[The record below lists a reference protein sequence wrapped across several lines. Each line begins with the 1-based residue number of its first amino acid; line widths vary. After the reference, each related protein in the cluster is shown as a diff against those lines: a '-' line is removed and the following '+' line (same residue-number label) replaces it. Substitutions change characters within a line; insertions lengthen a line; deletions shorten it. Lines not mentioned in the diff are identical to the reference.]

1 MQCSTLIPGFRDG
14 MRPTSPNEGC
24 TCRAGLSG
32 AGTVSPSQQGG
43 GLLVTEGEDAVNYGP
58 NVQVS
63 PGSKGSGCAGER
75 EHVLPPALPDQHPE
89 ALPPERPVPA
99 AGRVRSPSCFL
110 SDISNI

>member
-1 MQCSTLIPGFRDG
+1 
-14 MRPTSPNEGC
+14 MRAVPAELGSLEL
-24 TCRAGLSG
+24 ALSVQ
-32 AGTVSPSQQGG
+32 ASSG

-89 ALPPERPVPA
+89 CS
-99 AGRVRSPSCFL
+99 SP
-110 SDISNI
+110 